1 MTCIH
6 LTIDSKK
13 RVSLTKLLPQRNI
26 RSVQAYLEGHRIV
39 LEPMME
45 VPVEEAWLFENIEAL
60 RKALTG
66 LAQKGS
72 RKWGSFSKHAK

>member
-1 MTCIH
+1 MTNIH

-13 RVSLTKLLPQRNI
+13 RISLTKLLPPGNI
-26 RSVQAYLEGHRIV
+26 RSVQAYMDGHRIV

-45 VPVEEAWLFENIEAL
+45 VPVEEAWLIENKEAL
-60 RKALTG
+60 SKVLTG

-72 RKWGSFSKHAK
+72 RKRGSFSEYAK